1 MAPRAV
7 PRGRPGR
14 GPRDGGR
21 AGPDLSSGALAA
33 LLDPLAE
40 RPELLATLRAYLAR
54 QQDRRGTARELGLH
68 PNTVDNR
75 LARASELIGVDV
87 TSPRGYALALTALTL
102 RELRPPEP
110 G

>member
-1 MAPRAV
+1 M
-7 PRGRPGR
+7 
-14 GPRDGGR
+14 
-21 AGPDLSSGALAA
+21 
-33 LLDPLAE
+33 
-40 RPELLATLRAYLAR
+40 
-54 QQDRRGTARELGLH
+54 
-68 PNTVDNR
+68 DNR